1 VRSVPAVWCVVR
13 RILTAAVLPGALLWC
28 AVGQPEPAQVQ
39 QQIYLPDPTPRP
51 PDLQREY
58 GDDPVSRA
66 RQQQIALIRKA
77 QRRQEILTTTD
88 RLILLAAELRDE
100 TVKHE
105 TGSSMKA
112 RSVKAEEI
120 ERLAKK
126 VKEDSKLQ

>member
-1 VRSVPAVWCVVR
+1 MRSVPAVWCVVR

-77 QRRQEILTTTD
+77 QRRQGILAATD

-100 TVKHE
+100 T
-105 TGSSMKA
+105 GSSMSA
-112 RSVKAEEI
+112 RAVKAEEI
-120 ERLAKK
+120 EKLAKK

>member
-1 VRSVPAVWCVVR
+1 M
-13 RILTAAVLPGALLWC
+13 
-28 AVGQPEPAQVQ
+28 GQPEPAQVQ

-105 TGSSMKA
+105 TGTSMRA
-112 RSVKAEEI
+112 NAVKAEQI
-120 ERLAKK
+120 EKLAKT
-126 VKEDSKLQ
+126 VKEDTKLQ

>member
-1 VRSVPAVWCVVR
+1 VRSVPAWCVVR

-28 AVGQPEPAQVQ
+28 AVGQPEPPQVQ

-51 PDLQREY
+51 PDLQRQY

-66 RQQQIALIRKA
+66 RQQQIVLIRKA
-77 QRRQEILTTTD
+77 QQRQDVITATD

-100 TVKHE
+100 TAKHE
-105 TGSSMKA
+105 AGSSMRA
-112 RSVKAEEI
+112 RAVKAEEI
-120 ERLAKK
+120 EKLAKK

>member
-1 VRSVPAVWCVVR
+1 VHSVPAAWCVVR
-13 RILTAAVLPGALLWC
+13 RILTAAILPGVLLWC
-28 AVGQPEPAQVQ
+28 AVGQAEPAQVQ

-51 PDLQREY
+51 PDLQRQY

-66 RQQQIALIRKA
+66 RQQQIALIRKE
-77 QRRQEILTTTD
+77 QRRQEILTATD

-112 RSVKAEEI
+112 RAVKAEEI
-120 ERLAKK
+120 EKLAKK